1 MKHTMKMMQSCSLC
15 VQMTPGLMIE
25 ISYIINDLLWWLNCL
40 PCLITELE
48 GCYLVTPVFVYSVG
62 IHGGLAASYEIYKY
76 KATDTSYL
84 N

>member
-48 GCYLVTPVFVYSVG
+48 GCYLVTPVFVYSVYMG
-62 IHGGLAASYEIYKY
+62 VLLLVVKFTNTKPLILV
-76 KATDTSYL
+76 T
-84 N
+84 